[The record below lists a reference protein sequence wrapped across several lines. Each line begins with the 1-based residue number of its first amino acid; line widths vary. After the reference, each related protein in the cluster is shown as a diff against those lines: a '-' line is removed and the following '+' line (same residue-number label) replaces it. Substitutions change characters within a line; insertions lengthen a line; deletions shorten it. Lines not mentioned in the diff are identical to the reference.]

1 MAPPSAEAVALHSM
15 SATEA
20 AQLTQTFRDANLP
33 GTTLGGYFDRAV
45 LDQML
50 SEPGV
55 AGVRIYHGLNA
66 DGSAALVVVG
76 VDAQGSDLV
85 EGTIAEKSRPCPPL
99 CSAAS
104 TLSR

>member
-1 MAPPSAEAVALHSM
+1 M

-45 LDQML
+45 LDQ
-50 SEPGV
+50 
-55 AGVRIYHGLNA
+55 I
-66 DGSAALVVVG
+66 VVG